1 MYLSARDVYGD
12 RLPVPVRV
20 EIERLG
26 TGSRRLRRTEI
37 PPFADVEIPTRE
49 TKTYRVVGSATGY
62 STVSRIVSGTVDSV
76 GLLLPVRANSVV
88 GFEWPDEF
96 PEIPGVEWPDGSGK
110 LGYPNDGERRAVVL
124 GDDGWKIAALLNI
137 WAKLWTT
144 TIGVA
149 PAALFVT
156 DTLEVRRDRVFF
168 RLSADALPLLDDAE
182 NLDRVPSDLH
192 HPPAGFES
200 YENGISVKTRD
211 AVANLQIST
220 FVGPS
225 GDVIAD
231 VDLDEARGFRHV
243 FEVVKNHATGSKT
256 DPVEILSL
264 LVAVQNID
272 PGYRP
277 LV

>member
-26 TGSRRLRRTEI
+26 TGSRRLRRAEI
-37 PPFADVEIPTRE
+37 PPLADVEIPARE
-49 TKTYRVVGSATGY
+49 TKTYRLVATADRY
-62 STVSRIVSGTVDSV
+62 ATVSRIVSGTVDSV
-76 GLLLPVRANSVV
+76 GLILPVRANAVV

-96 PEIPGVEWPDGSGK
+96 PEIPGVEWPDGSGLLATSVR
-110 LGYPNDGERRAVVL
+110 LGDAR
-124 GDDGWKIAALLNI
+124 DDGWKIASLLNV

-168 RLSADALPLLDDAE
+168 RLSADALALLEDAD
-182 NLDRVPSDLH
+182 NVDRVPSDLH

-200 YENGISVKTRD
+200 YENGVSIKTRD

-277 LV
+277 VV